1 MACPFLLFPA
11 LLLLL
16 LTGCGGQAV
25 PPDSSQAGQAVCG
38 TVRYDSGNTVSPC
51 RISDYYIDSSTGIRV
66 FVDYP
71 DYYQADGDEIAELI
85 HQAAYNGRTMEDL
98 ASSYPNTTITVNYE
112 VTRNDAQYFSA
123 AFLFCAIT
131 QGAAHPSSSEYA
143 VTIDRASNRPVRLS
157 DILEFDSPQDLARL
171 ITESFTPLGNWS
183 DLPPLEELASRYTD
197 PDFYDGDTHFYLTE
211 DSLCLQVSCW
221 CDCVLEA
228 PLSSLSLLSE
238 P

>member
-85 HQAAYNGRTMEDL
+85 IRPRTTAGRWRTL
-98 ASSYPNTTITVNYE
+98 RRRIRIP
-112 VTRNDAQYFSA
+112 
-123 AFLFCAIT
+123 
-131 QGAAHPSSSEYA
+131 PS
-143 VTIDRASNRPVRLS
+143 
-157 DILEFDSPQDLARL
+157 Q
-171 ITESFTPLGNWS
+171 
-183 DLPPLEELASRYTD
+183 
-197 PDFYDGDTHFYLTE
+197 
-211 DSLCLQVSCW
+211 
-221 CDCVLEA
+221 
-228 PLSSLSLLSE
+228 
-238 P
+238 